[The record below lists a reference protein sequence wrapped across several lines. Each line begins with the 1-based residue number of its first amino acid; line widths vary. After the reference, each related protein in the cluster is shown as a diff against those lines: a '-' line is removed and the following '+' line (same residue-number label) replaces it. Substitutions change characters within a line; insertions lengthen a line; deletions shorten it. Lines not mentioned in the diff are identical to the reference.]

1 MANLSDE
8 IASKAINDGAKAAQA
23 SLKTAQK
30 VAKESL
36 KAGEAAVKGICL
48 LILDGGA
55 FTTENVMKAVKSVA
69 FKKTGDVKYS
79 KNNIDITALQKSGR
93 VYKMDE
99 NVTADVMKHFDAQCK
114 KYGVKYAAMKDERNP
129 DKPAYMVFFE
139 GKNSEMILHVIQ
151 EAYKDYMETLE
162 AQKEE
167 KAPKRKHAKRDK
179 QKNTSRESVKA
190 KLAFFGI
197 GLQLGIKSAM
207 Q

>member
-8 IASKAINDGAKAAQA
+8 ITSKAINDGTKAAKE
-23 SLKTAQK
+23 SLKAAQK
-30 VAKESL
+30 VAKETL

-79 KNNIDITALQKSGR
+79 KNNIDIAALQKSGR
-93 VYKMDE
+93 VFKLDE

-114 KYGVKYAAMKDERNP
+114 KYGVKYAAMKDERDP

-139 GKNSEMILHVIQ
+139 GKNSEMILHVMQ
-151 EAYKDYMETLE
+151 EAYKDYMKELE
-162 AQKEE
+162 AQKN
-167 KAPKRKHAKRDK
+167 PKSKHAKRDK
-179 QKNTSRESVKA
+179 HKDSGRESVKA

>member
-1 MANLSDE
+1 MANLTDE
-8 IASKAINDGAKAAQA
+8 ITSKAINDGTKAAKE

-30 VAKESL
+30 VTKEAL
-36 KAGEAAVKGICL
+36 RAGEAAVKGICL

-79 KNNIDITALQKSGR
+79 KNNIDITALQKTGR
-93 VYKMDE
+93 VFKLDE

-139 GKNSEMILHVIQ
+139 GKKSEMILHVMQ
-151 EAYKDYMETLE
+151 EAYKDYIE

-167 KAPKRKHAKRDK
+167 KAPKSKQAKRDK
-179 QKNTSRESVKA
+179 HKDSGRESVKA

>member
-8 IASKAINDGAKAAQA
+8 LASKAINDGMKATQTSLKAAQ
-23 SLKTAQK
+23 K
-30 VAKESL
+30 VTKETL

-48 LILDGGA
+48 LLLDGSA

-79 KNNIDITALQKSGR
+79 RNNIDIAALQKSGH
-93 VYKMDE
+93 VYKIDE
-99 NVTADVMKHFDAQCK
+99 NITADVMKHFDAQCK

-129 DKPAYMVFFE
+129 DNPAYMVFFE
-139 GKNSEMILHVIQ
+139 GKNSEMILHVMQ
-151 EAYKDYMETLE
+151 EAHKDYIRELE
-162 AQKEE
+162 MQKDE
-167 KAPKRKHAKRDK
+167 KASARKYVQKDK
-179 QKNTSRESVKA
+179 QKNVGRESVKA

-197 GLQLGIKSAM
+197 GLQLGTKSAM

>member
-1 MANLSDE
+1 MANLTDE
-8 IASKAINDGAKAAQA
+8 MTSKVINDGTKAAQA
-23 SLKTAQK
+23 SLKAAQK
-30 VAKESL
+30 VTKETL
-36 KAGEAAVKGICL
+36 KAGESAVKGICL

-69 FKKTGDVKYS
+69 FKKTGDVKFS
-79 KNNIDITALQKSGR
+79 KNNIDIAALQKSGR
-93 VYKMDE
+93 VYKVDE
-99 NVTADVMKHFDAQCK
+99 NITADVMKHFDAQCK

-139 GKNSEMILHVIQ
+139 GKKSEMILHVMQ
-151 EAYKDYMETLE
+151 EAHKDYIESLE

-167 KAPKRKHAKRDK
+167 KAPKMKNAQKDK
-179 QKNTSRESVKA
+179 QKDTSRESVKA

-197 GLQLGIKSAM
+197 GLQLAIKSAM

>member
-1 MANLSDE
+1 MANLTDE
-8 IASKAINDGAKAAQA
+8 ITSKAINDGTKAVKESLKAAQ
-23 SLKTAQK
+23 K
-30 VAKESL
+30 VTKETL

-69 FKKTGDVKYS
+69 FKRTGDLKYS

-93 VYKMDE
+93 VFKLDE

-129 DKPAYMVFFE
+129 DNPAYMVFFE
-139 GKNSEMILHVIQ
+139 GKKSEMILHVMQ
-151 EAYKDYMETLE
+151 EAYKDYMEGLE
-162 AQKEE
+162 AQKN
-167 KAPKRKHAKRDK
+167 PKSKHAKRDK
-179 QKNTSRESVKA
+179 QKDTGRESVKA

>member
-1 MANLSDE
+1 MAYLSDE
-8 IASKAINDGAKAAQA
+8 IASKAINDGTKAARESLKAAQ
-23 SLKTAQK
+23 K
-30 VAKESL
+30 VTSEAL

-93 VYKMDE
+93 VFKLDE
-99 NVTADVMKHFDAQCK
+99 NITADVMKHFDAQCK

-139 GKNSEMILHVIQ
+139 GKNSEMILHVMQ
-151 EAYKDYMETLE
+151 EAYKDYIE

-167 KAPKRKHAKRDK
+167 KVPNRKHAQRDQ
-179 QKNTSRESVKA
+179 QKNTGRESVKA

-197 GLQLGIKSAM
+197 GLQLGIKSAI

>member
-8 IASKAINDGAKAAQA
+8 ITSKAINDGTKA
-23 SLKTAQK
+23 
-30 VAKESL
+30 AKESL
-36 KAGEAAVKGICL
+36 KAAQKVTSEALKAGETAVKGICL

-69 FKKTGDVKYS
+69 FKTTGDLKYS

-93 VYKMDE
+93 VYKLDE

-139 GKNSEMILHVIQ
+139 GKKSEMILHVMQ

-167 KAPKRKHAKRDK
+167 KVPKSKHVKRDK
-179 QKNTSRESVKA
+179 HKDTGRESVKA

>member
-1 MANLSDE
+1 MANLTDE
-8 IASKAINDGAKAAQA
+8 ITSKVINDGTKAAQA
-23 SLKTAQK
+23 SLKAAQK
-30 VAKESL
+30 VTKETL

-93 VYKMDE
+93 VSKLDE
-99 NVTADVMKHFDAQCK
+99 NVAADVMKHFDAQCK

-129 DKPAYMVFFE
+129 DKPAYMIFFE
-139 GKNSEMILHVIQ
+139 GKNSEMILHVMQ
-151 EAYKDYMETLE
+151 EACKEYIE
-162 AQKEE
+162 AQKGK
-167 KAPKRKHAKRDK
+167 KAPKHAKRDK
-179 QKNTSRESVKA
+179 QKDTGRESVKA